1 MNIPNKTQR
10 WGIRVVE
17 PEDELLHYGRKGQ
30 HWGDRLYQNKDGS
43 LTPLG
48 RLRYGSKPAGV
59 GVRKKSKEEKKKAK
73 EEALKKK
80 EAKKKQKE
88 EEEAAE
94 KKRRDDEER
103 ERIVKSGDAET
114 ILKNKDKLSE
124 ADLRAAAT
132 RLQLESQIAGYS
144 KKAESTPVPKFDNN
158 PKESSK
164 PEKKSN
170 FDKAMDAVDKAFK
183 IGESA
188 VDKIESTGKA
198 AAKITTAYNTI
209 AKISNFATGEDSM
222 KIIEDFGYYTAQ
234 GAKLPQP
241 KKDNN

>member
-1 MNIPNKTQR
+1 MPNETQR
-10 WGIRVVE
+10 WGVRIVE

-48 RLRYGSKPAGV
+48 RLRYGRKPTGV
-59 GVRKKSKEEKKKAK
+59 GVRKKTKEQKKKAK

-80 EAKKKQKE
+80 EEKKKQEE

-114 ILKNKDKLSE
+114 ILKNKDKLSSN
-124 ADLRAAAT
+124 DLREAAT
-132 RLQLESQIAGYS
+132 RLQLENQIASYS
-144 KKAESTPVPKFDNN
+144 KKAENTPVPKFDNA

-164 PEKKSN
+164 PKKKSN
-170 FDKAMDAVDKAFK
+170 FDKAMDAIDKAFK
-183 IGESA
+183 VGESA

>member
-1 MNIPNKTQR
+1 MPNETQR

-48 RLRYGSKPAGV
+48 RLRYGRKPAGV
-59 GVRKKSKEEKKKAK
+59 GVRKKTKEQKKKAK

-80 EAKKKQKE
+80 EAMKKQKE

-124 ADLRAAAT
+124 SDLRAAAT

-144 KKAESTPVPKFDNN
+144 KKADNTPVPKADNT
-158 PKESSK
+158 PKESSEPK
-164 PEKKSN
+164 KKSK
-170 FDKAMDAVDKAFK
+170 FDKSMDKVNDVFDKGEAV
-183 IGESA
+183 
-188 VDKIESTGKA
+188 VDKIERTGKA
-198 AAKITTAYNTI
+198 VAKVATAYNTI
-209 AKISNFATGEDSM
+209 AKATN
-222 KIIEDFGYYTAQ
+222 
-234 GAKLPQP
+234 LPEKTP
-241 KKDNN
+241 

>member
-1 MNIPNKTQR
+1 MNIPNETQR

-17 PEDELLHYGRKGQ
+17 PDEELLHYGRKGQ
-30 HWGDRLYQNKDGS
+30 HWGERLYQNKDGS

-48 RLRYGSKPAGV
+48 RLRYGQKPAGV

-80 EAKKKQKE
+80 EAMKKQKE

-94 KKRRDDEER
+94 KKRRHDEER

-124 ADLRAAAT
+124 SDLRAAAT
-132 RLQLESQIAGYS
+132 RLQLESQIAGYA
-144 KKAESTPVPKFDNN
+144 KKAESTPVPKADNA

-164 PEKKSN
+164 PEKKSK
-170 FDKAMDAVDKAFK
+170 FDKSMDKVDEVFDK
-183 IGESA
+183 GESV
-188 VDKIESTGKA
+188 VDKIERTGKA
-198 AAKITTAYNTI
+198 VAKVATAYNTI
-209 AKISNFATGEDSM
+209 AKVTNFATGEDTL
-222 KIIEDFGYYTAQ
+222 KVIEDFGNYKA
-234 GAKLPQP
+234 GGK
-241 KKDNN
+241 